1 MGWELGVKT
10 DYRFESIRW
19 LTDSEY
25 REFDSAVTNLN
36 KFAFDQRI
44 FLILQSNY
52 EDYENLLKE
61 YSREPHLTEIIGRAP
76 MNLPYFER
84 IILEIHRR
92 ILNYLSAVRTF
103 LDYSKFNLIKRCGK
117 NSEKVTRFNEACHE
131 AYDSSFAYRFVYELR
146 NCAQHC
152 TLPLKLELISKE
164 VNRLSNEIQNSLI
177 TMLDRDELLNSYDWN
192 KTRKLKKLSVEIQ
205 NLPSQFEINPY
216 LAEMRKCLER
226 ISGVI
231 LDDQLQEL
239 VRSADYIQRLVYET
253 KDIQGIPYVSRIRDE
268 QQDSEGKTKQFQM
281 EIRWMPLHL
290 VDIVVKLDSFM
301 KSKPKS

>member
-1 MGWELGVKT
+1 
-10 DYRFESIRW
+10 
-19 LTDSEY
+19 
-25 REFDSAVTNLN
+25 
-36 KFAFDQRI
+36 
-44 FLILQSNY
+44 
-52 EDYENLLKE
+52 
-61 YSREPHLTEIIGRAP
+61 
-76 MNLPYFER
+76 
-84 IILEIHRR
+84 
-92 ILNYLSAVRTF
+92 
-103 LDYSKFNLIKRCGK
+103 
-117 NSEKVTRFNEACHE
+117 
-131 AYDSSFAYRFVYELR
+131 
-146 NCAQHC
+146 
-152 TLPLKLELISKE
+152 
-164 VNRLSNEIQNSLI
+164 
-177 TMLDRDELLNSYDWN
+177 MLDRDELLNSYDWN

>member
-103 LDYSKFNLIKRCGK
+103 FGLFKIQSYKTLWK
-117 NSEKVTRFNEACHE
+117 
-131 AYDSSFAYRFVYELR
+131 EL
-146 NCAQHC
+146 
-152 TLPLKLELISKE
+152 
-164 VNRLSNEIQNSLI
+164 
-177 TMLDRDELLNSYDWN
+177 
-192 KTRKLKKLSVEIQ
+192 
-205 NLPSQFEINPY
+205 
-216 LAEMRKCLER
+216 
-226 ISGVI
+226 
-231 LDDQLQEL
+231 
-239 VRSADYIQRLVYET
+239 
-253 KDIQGIPYVSRIRDE
+253 
-268 QQDSEGKTKQFQM
+268 
-281 EIRWMPLHL
+281 
-290 VDIVVKLDSFM
+290 
-301 KSKPKS
+301 